1 MDHIGRGWTFPPRF
15 NRYTQTVDM
24 ATTAQEEI
32 EQSLRVLFSTHEN
45 ERLFHNDF
53 GCSVEMGLPAEMAFM
68 IANNAFATNNEEE
81 LTLTAQGR
89 YLTVVMMRQFFI
101 GVNGLRDQARAA
113 LKGEERELLFGDGTK
128 ASPACDI

>member
-53 GCSVEMGLPAEMAFM
+53 GCSVEKYKFQSPNSVHVGRSRKTLEESIDEFETR
-68 IANNAFATNNEEE
+68 ITVEKLDVDTERLTEGILLVSVTYSINETTETHTMVYPYNFE
-81 LTLTAQGR
+81 
-89 YLTVVMMRQFFI
+89 
-101 GVNGLRDQARAA
+101 
-113 LKGEERELLFGDGTK
+113 
-128 ASPACDI
+128 

>member
-45 ERLFHNDF
+45 ERLFNNDF
-53 GCSVEMGLPAEMAFM
+53 GCSVEKYKFQSPNSVHVGRIRKTLEEAIDEFETR
-68 IANNAFATNNEEE
+68 ITVEKLDVDTERLTEGILLVSVTYSINETTETHTMVYPYNFE
-81 LTLTAQGR
+81 
-89 YLTVVMMRQFFI
+89 
-101 GVNGLRDQARAA
+101 
-113 LKGEERELLFGDGTK
+113 
-128 ASPACDI
+128 

>member
-53 GCSVEMGLPAEMAFM
+53 GCSVEKYKFKSPNSVHVGRIRKTLEEAIDEFETR
-68 IANNAFATNNEEE
+68 ITVEKLDVDTERLTEGILLVSVTYSINETTETHTMVYPYNFE
-81 LTLTAQGR
+81 
-89 YLTVVMMRQFFI
+89 
-101 GVNGLRDQARAA
+101 
-113 LKGEERELLFGDGTK
+113 
-128 ASPACDI
+128 